1 MSFLTVYWR
10 AMRLLGSEARLAVW
24 VAVAGAV
31 LAILQFAE
39 PILFG
44 RVVDALSKGETA
56 LHLVGWWALFGFL
69 SVAAGVFVA
78 LQADRLAHRRRLAAM
93 RRFFEHVVALPAAY
107 HSDAQSGRLIGIMLK
122 GSDTLFGIWLSAF
135 REQITATVSLIVLL
149 PVAFAMNWRMALLLM
164 ALMIGYVALNALV
177 MRKTH
182 VGQAQA
188 TEYHVALAGQ
198 VGDVI
203 TNVAIVQ
210 SFSRLQEEAKA
221 LREIMGKLLSVQ
233 IPVLTWW
240 ALASILTKAAS
251 TLTIVAIF
259 ALGAWLHGRGETT
272 VGEIV
277 SFVGFA
283 TLLIGRLDQM
293 TSFVTRLFFDAPAM
307 RQFFEVLDETGDL
320 PEKPNAPD
328 LVVSK
333 AHVRFE
339 GVSFRYA
346 GGPAGVE
353 GLDIEALPGQT
364 IAIVGPTGSGKS
376 TTLALLQRVRDPQ
389 AGRILIDGQ
398 DIKDVKLDSL
408 RRQIAVVFQDAGLF
422 DRSIAENL
430 RIGKTDAT
438 EADIREAAAMAEAT
452 GFIKDKP
459 GGFDARCGERGR
471 ALSGGERQRLAIA
484 RAILKNA
491 PILILDEA
499 TSALDTE
506 TEAKV
511 KLALDRVRQGRTTF
525 IIAHRLSTVRTADQI
540 LFLEAG
546 RIVER
551 GTYDELVKL
560 NGRFADLIAA
570 GELNEAVE
578 EPETLKA

>member
-1 MSFLTVYWR
+1 
-10 AMRLLGSEARLAVW
+10 
-24 VAVAGAV
+24 
-31 LAILQFAE
+31 
-39 PILFG
+39 
-44 RVVDALSKGETA
+44 
-56 LHLVGWWALFGFL
+56 
-69 SVAAGVFVA
+69 
-78 LQADRLAHRRRLAAM
+78 
-93 RRFFEHVVALPAAY
+93 
-107 HSDAQSGRLIGIMLK
+107 
-122 GSDTLFGIWLSAF
+122 
-135 REQITATVSLIVLL
+135 
-149 PVAFAMNWRMALLLM
+149 
-164 ALMIGYVALNALV
+164 
-177 MRKTH
+177 
-182 VGQAQA
+182 
-188 TEYHVALAGQ
+188 
-198 VGDVI
+198 
-203 TNVAIVQ
+203 
-210 SFSRLQEEAKA
+210 
-221 LREIMGKLLSVQ
+221 
-233 IPVLTWW
+233 
-240 ALASILTKAAS
+240 
-251 TLTIVAIF
+251 
-259 ALGAWLHGRGETT
+259 
-272 VGEIV
+272 
-277 SFVGFA
+277 
-283 TLLIGRLDQM
+283 M
-293 TSFVTRLFFDAPAM
+293 TGFVTRLFFDAPAM
-307 RQFFEVLDETGDL
+307 RQFFQVLDETGDL
-320 PEKPNAPD
+320 LEKPDAKD

-339 GVSFRYA
+339 GVSFRYP

-353 GLDIEALPGQT
+353 DLDIEAKPGQT

-376 TTLALLQRVRDPQ
+376 TTLALLQRVRDPHK
-389 AGRILIDGQ
+389 GRILIDGQ

-430 RIGKTDAT
+430 RIGKTDAS

-452 GFIKDKP
+452 AFIKEKP

-471 ALSGGERQRLAIA
+471 SLSGGERQRLAIA

-551 GTYDELVKL
+551 GTYDDLVKA

-578 EPETLKA
+578 APDATPASA